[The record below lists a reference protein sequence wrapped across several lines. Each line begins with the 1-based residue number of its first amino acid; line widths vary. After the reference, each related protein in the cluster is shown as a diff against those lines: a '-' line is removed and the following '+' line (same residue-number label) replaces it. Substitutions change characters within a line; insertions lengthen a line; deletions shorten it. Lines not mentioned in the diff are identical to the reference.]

1 MKIFRVL
8 SFYLEY
14 LSYWHKINDARENFL
29 KLIVQ
34 PNNYNHSGFINKII
48 ILNLFK
54 DDPNERENLAGEMI
68 EKLRELESLL
78 EEYKKVT
85 VDPQV
90 KEPVQDYRDPKGDPA
105 LWGDKFSPGWC

>member
-1 MKIFRVL
+1 M
-8 SFYLEY
+8 
-14 LSYWHKINDARENFL
+14 
-29 KLIVQ
+29 
-34 PNNYNHSGFINKII
+34 
-48 ILNLFK
+48 FK

-78 EEYKKVT
+78 EGYKEVT